1 MNSSGINQQPKNV
14 SRFLINAA
22 AFVIVIA
29 GLKAS
34 SELVVPVL
42 ISVFLVVI
50 CMPPVQWLQK
60 KKLPTW
66 LALLIVITT
75 VWSVTFVIAMI
86 TYSSIMDFINTDV
99 EVFQGKIENLIKI
112 PFEELESTTNQ
123 NLEQVPVNGLEDRP
137 EQNIKQPWLTNVLT
151 SLDLDLEDIQKL
163 PKFISQKALNF
174 LTILLRGFIPILT
187 NSFMIMLTTIF
198 MVLEVA
204 GLPAKLKML
213 PGLAGGNSKQL
224 EQIVQNVRQYM
235 ILKTNMSLVT
245 GILIVVWLKII
256 GVKYFLVWGLLAFF
270 LNYIP
275 TIGSILAAVPAIL
288 IALLGTD
295 AADPEALFSLG
306 KGAFT
311 AVGYLLVNIIIGNII
326 EPKVMGKGLGL
337 SALVVFLSMVFWG
350 WVFGPV
356 GMVLSVPLTT
366 IVKITLNSSDETRWI
381 AILLG
386 PNIDETTEQ
395 KGSGSATAIV

>member
-1 MNSSGINQQPKNV
+1 VNSSGINQQPRDV

-29 GLKAS
+29 GLKSS

-42 ISVFLVVI
+42 ISVFLAVI
-50 CMPPVQWLQK
+50 CIPPVQWLQK

-75 VWSVTFVIAMI
+75 VWSVTFVIVMI
-86 TYSSIMDFINTDV
+86 TYSSMMDFINTDV

-123 NLEQVPVNGLEDRP
+123 SLEKVPVGGLEDGT
-137 EQNIKQPWLTNVLT
+137 EQNIKQPWLTTVLS

-163 PKFISQKALNF
+163 PKLISQKALKYLKDLF
-174 LTILLRGFIPILT
+174 LGFIQILT
-187 NSFMIMLTTIF
+187 NSFMIMLTTVF

-213 PGLAGGNSKQL
+213 PGLAGDNSKQL

-295 AADPEALFSLG
+295 SAEPEVLFSLG

-311 AVGYLLVNIIIGNII
+311 AVGFLLVNIVIGNVI

-337 SALVVFLSMVFWG
+337 STLVVFLSMVFWG

-366 IVKITLNSSDETRWI
+366 IVKITLDSSDETRWV

-386 PNIDETTEQ
+386 PNIDNQ
-395 KGSGSATAIV
+395 SDQDGSGSTTVIA